1 MVRHR
6 GPVMTALVLGAAA
19 LVAGALALAGVWRGG
34 DNEATAGYAPDAKG
48 RPPVVVLILD
58 EFPTDDLLRPDGG
71 IDVRRFPNFARLARI
86 STWFPN
92 AFTVYDSTFKA
103 VPAILDARLP
113 RRGSTPDVRSHQP
126 SVYHLMHRLGYEIH
140 KVESASA
147 VCPPRICRGSRPRRP
162 SVLDRLKGGGRPA
175 RLHKWIGAIRHR
187 ERPGFYLHHALLPH
201 EPWIYLPS
209 GRPNRPYGED
219 PIEGINTKSSFADT
233 DLSQHNHM
241 RHLLQVGYTD
251 HELGRLLA
259 RLRRT
264 GMLKRS
270 LLVVVADHGYAYDIG
285 VPSRRFVSDSNV
297 DEVGPVPLFIKA
309 PGQMRGR
316 VDESM
321 VRNID
326 VVPTIGDMLG
336 RSIWWPH
343 DGDSVFSPASKDRDE
358 LVITTRDFK
367 REIRIGADELEE
379 RRAENRARW
388 ARLFGTSAYSE
399 RTFGDPWASV
409 YRVGPNKRVLGRRL
423 ARLDLG
429 ASVSTALHASRRADS
444 GPRVRARIANAG
456 LLDHVT
462 PDAPIRPTRVAGRL
476 VNGSAEENR
485 ELALVVNGR
494 IRSVGRSFHLGRRPT
509 EFFSFVFPE
518 HALRRG
524 RNHVEVLEIVDGGRS
539 FVPLGGNHG
548 AGR

>member
-1 MVRHR
+1 
-6 GPVMTALVLGAAA
+6 MTALALAAAA

-34 DNEATAGYAPDAKG
+34 SEATAGYAPDAKG

-71 IDVRRFPNFARLARI
+71 IDARRFPNFARLASI

-103 VPAILDARLP
+103 VPAILDGRLP
-113 RRGSTPDVRSHQP
+113 EKNTKPDVRSHQP

-147 VCPPRICRGSRPRRP
+147 VCPPRLCVGSRPRRP

-175 RLHKWIGAIRHR
+175 RLHRWIGAIRKR
-187 ERPGFYLHHALLPH
+187 ERPGFYLHHALFPH

-209 GRPNRPYGED
+209 GFPNRPYGED
-219 PIEGINTKSSFADT
+219 PIEGINAKPSFADT

-251 HELGRLLA
+251 HELGRLLG
-259 RLRRT
+259 RLQRTRLLRR
-264 GMLKRS
+264 S
-270 LLVVVADHGYAYDIG
+270 LIVVVADHGYSYDIG

-297 DEVGPVPLFIKA
+297 DEVAPVPLFIKA
-309 PGQMRGR
+309 PDQMRGR
-316 VDESM
+316 VDDSL

-336 RSIWWPH
+336 TDLWWDA
-343 DGDSVFSPASKDRDE
+343 DGESVYSPASQERDE
-358 LVITTRDFK
+358 LALVTRDF
-367 REIRIGADELEE
+367 RDEIRIDAEELAE

-399 RTFGDPWASV
+399 RVFGDPWVSV
-409 YRVGPNKRVLGRRL
+409 YRIGPNKQLLGLRL
-423 ARLDLG
+423 GQLNLSG
-429 ASVSTALHASRRADS
+429 SVATAAHATTRSS
-444 GPRVRARIANAG
+444 GVHARIANAH
-456 LLDHVT
+456 LLDEVH
-462 PDAPIRPTRVAGRL
+462 PGAPIRPTRVT
-476 VNGSAEENR
+476 GSIVGGSRDDTR

-494 IRSVGRSFHLGRRPT
+494 IRSVGRSFHLGRRPG
-509 EFFSFVFPE
+509 EFFSFVFTE
-518 HALRRG
+518 RALRRG
-524 RNHVEVLEIVDGGRS
+524 RNHVELLEVVDDGRS
-539 FVPLGGNHG
+539 FVPLGGNHRE
-548 AGR
+548 GRP

>member
-1 MVRHR
+1 
-6 GPVMTALVLGAAA
+6 MTALVLGAAA
-19 LVAGALALAGVWRGG
+19 LVVAALALAGVWRGG
-34 DNEATAGYAPDAKG
+34 DGEATAGYAPDAKG

-58 EFPTDDLLRPDGG
+58 EFPTDDLLRPDGS
-71 IDVRRFPNFARLARI
+71 IDALRFPNFARLASI

-103 VPAILDARLP
+103 VPSILDARLP
-113 RRGSTPDVRSHQP
+113 AKFTKPDVRSHQP

-140 KVESASA
+140 KVESATA
-147 VCPPRICRGSRPRRP
+147 VCPPRICKGSRPRRP

-175 RLHKWIGAIRHR
+175 RLHKWIGSIRRR
-187 ERPGFYLHHALLPH
+187 ERPGFYLSHTLLPH

-209 GRPNRPYGED
+209 GLPNRPHGED
-219 PIEGINTKSSFADT
+219 PIEGINTRPSFADT

-259 RLRRT
+259 RLERT
-264 GMLKRS
+264 GLLKRS
-270 LLVVVADHGYAYDIG
+270 LIVVVADHGYAYDIG
-285 VPSRRFVSDSNV
+285 VPSRRFVSESNV
-297 DEVGPVPLFIKA
+297 DEVAPVPLFIKA
-309 PGQMRGR
+309 PDQMRGR
-316 VDESM
+316 VDDSM

-367 REIRIGADELEE
+367 REVRIGEDELAE

-409 YRVGPNKRVLGRRL
+409 YRIGPNREVLGRRL

-429 ASVSTALHASRRADS
+429 GSVSTALHASAAGDARGSR
-444 GPRVRARIANAG
+444 PRVQIANAE
-456 LLDHVT
+456 LLDEVA
-462 PDAPIRPTRVAGRL
+462 PDSPIRPTRVTGRIL
-476 VNGSAEENR
+476 NGSPEESR
-485 ELALVVNGR
+485 DLALVVNGR
-494 IRSVGRSFHLGRRPT
+494 IRAVGRSFHLGRRPA

-524 RNHVEVLEIVDGGRS
+524 RNHVEVLEVVDGGRS
-539 FVPLGGNHG
+539 FVPLGGNHRRS
-548 AGR
+548 AG

>member
-1 MVRHR
+1 
-6 GPVMTALVLGAAA
+6 MTALVLGAAA
-19 LVAGALALAGVWRGG
+19 LVAGALALAGFWRGG
-34 DNEATAGYAPDAKG
+34 DDEATAGYAPDAKG

-58 EFPTDDLLRPDGG
+58 EFPTDDLLRPNGA
-71 IDVRRFPNFARLARI
+71 IDARRFPNFARLASI

-103 VPAILDARLP
+103 IPAILDARLP
-113 RRGSTPDVRSHQP
+113 AQFSKPDVRSHQP

-140 KVESASA
+140 KVESATA
-147 VCPPRICRGSRPRRP
+147 VCPPRICKGSSPRRP
-162 SVLDRLKGGGRPA
+162 SVLDRLKGSGRPA
-175 RLHKWIGAIRHR
+175 RLHKWIGAIRRR

-209 GRPNRPYGED
+209 GLPNRPYGED
-219 PIEGINTKSSFADT
+219 PIEGINTKPSFADA

-251 HELGRLLA
+251 HELGRLLD
-259 RLRRT
+259 RLERT
-264 GMLKRS
+264 RLLKRA
-270 LLVVVADHGYAYDIG
+270 LVVVVADHGYAYDVG

-297 DEVGPVPLFIKA
+297 DEVAPVPLFIKA
-309 PGQMRGR
+309 PNQMRGR
-316 VDESM
+316 VDGSM
-321 VRNID
+321 VRTID

-343 DGDSVFSPASKDRDE
+343 DGDSVFSPASKERDE
-358 LVITTRDFK
+358 VVITTRDFK
-367 REIRIGADELEE
+367 REIRIGAEELAE
-379 RRAENRARW
+379 RRAANRARW

-409 YRVGPNKRVLGRRL
+409 YRIGPNQRVLGRRL

-429 ASVSTALHASRRADS
+429 GSVSTALHATPLDDER
-444 GPRVRARIANAG
+444 GGRVRARIANAE
-456 LLDHVT
+456 LLDEVA
-462 PDAPIRPTRVAGRL
+462 PDSPIRPTRVAGRL
-476 VNGSAEENR
+476 VNGSADGTR

-494 IRSVGRSFHLGRRPT
+494 IRAVGRSFHLGRRPT

-524 RNHVEVLEIVDGGRS
+524 RNHVEVLEVVDGGRS

>member
-1 MVRHR
+1 
-6 GPVMTALVLGAAA
+6 MTALALGAAA

-34 DNEATAGYAPDAKG
+34 NGEATAGYAPDAKG

-58 EFPTDDLLRPDGG
+58 EFPTDDLLRPDGS
-71 IDVRRFPNFARLARI
+71 IDARRFPNFARLASI

-113 RRGSTPDVRSHQP
+113 AKFTKPDVRSHQP

-140 KVESASA
+140 KVESATA
-147 VCPPRICRGSRPRRP
+147 VCPPRICKGSRPRRP

-175 RLHKWIGAIRHR
+175 RLHKWIGSIRRR
-187 ERPGFYLHHALLPH
+187 ERPGFYLSHTLLPH

-209 GRPNRPYGED
+209 GLPNRPHGED
-219 PIEGINTKSSFADT
+219 PIEGINTRPSFADT

-259 RLRRT
+259 RLERT
-264 GMLKRS
+264 RLLKRS
-270 LLVVVADHGYAYDIG
+270 LIVVVADHGYAYDIG
-285 VPSRRFVSDSNV
+285 APSRRFVSESNV
-297 DEVGPVPLFIKA
+297 DEVAPVPLFIKA
-309 PGQMRGR
+309 PDQMRGR
-316 VDESM
+316 VDDSM

-343 DGDSVFSPASKDRDE
+343 DGDSVFSPTSEDRDE

-367 REIRIGADELEE
+367 REVRIGEDELAE

-409 YRVGPNKRVLGRRL
+409 YRIGPNREVLGRRL

-429 ASVSTALHASRRADS
+429 GSVSTALHASVADHARGS
-444 GPRVRARIANAG
+444 RARVQIANAE
-456 LLDHVT
+456 LLDEVA
-462 PDAPIRPTRVAGRL
+462 PDSPIRPTRVTGRIL
-476 VNGSAEENR
+476 NGSPEESR
-485 ELALVVNGR
+485 DLALVVNGR
-494 IRSVGRSFHLGRRPT
+494 IRAVGRSFHLGRRPA

-524 RNHVEVLEIVDGGRS
+524 RNHVEVLEVVDGGRS
-539 FVPLGGNHG
+539 FVPLGGNHRHS
-548 AGR
+548 AG

>member
-1 MVRHR
+1 V
-6 GPVMTALVLGAAA
+6 VTALVLGAAA
-19 LVAGALALAGVWRGG
+19 LVVGALALAGVWRGG
-34 DNEATAGYAPDAKG
+34 GGEATAGHAPDAKG

-58 EFPTDDLLRPDGG
+58 EFPTDDLLRPDGK
-71 IDVRRFPNFARLARI
+71 IDARRFPNFARLASI

-113 RRGSTPDVRSHQP
+113 ERLTNPDVRSHQP

-140 KVESASA
+140 KVESATA
-147 VCPPRICRGSRPRRP
+147 VCPPRICKGSRPRRP

-175 RLHKWIGAIRHR
+175 RLHKWIGAIRQR
-187 ERPGFYLHHALLPH
+187 ERPGFYLHHSLLPH

-209 GRPNRPYGED
+209 GVPNRPYGED
-219 PIEGINTKSSFADT
+219 PIEGINSKASFADT

-264 GMLKRS
+264 GLLKRA
-270 LLVVVADHGYAYDIG
+270 LVVVVADHGYAYDIG

-297 DEVGPVPLFIKA
+297 DEVAPVPLFIKA

-316 VDESM
+316 VDDSM
-321 VRNID
+321 VRNVD

-343 DGDSVFSPASKDRDE
+343 DGESVFSPASKARDE
-358 LVITTRDFK
+358 LVITTRDFS
-367 REIRIGADELEE
+367 REIRIGADELAE
-379 RRAENRARW
+379 RRAANRARW

-399 RTFGDPWASV
+399 RAFGDPWASV
-409 YRVGPNKRVLGRRL
+409 YRVGPNKQLLGRRL
-423 ARLDLG
+423 PQLDLG
-429 ASVSTALHASRRADS
+429 GSVATTLHAARAGRS
-444 GPRVRARIANAG
+444 GSRVRARIANAG
-456 LLDHVT
+456 LLDQVT
-462 PDAPIRPTRVAGRL
+462 PGAPIRPTRVTGRL
-476 VNGSAEENR
+476 ENGSADETR

-509 EFFSFVFPE
+509 EYFSFVFPE
-518 HALRRG
+518 RALRRG
-524 RNHVEVLEIVDGGRS
+524 RNHVELLEVVDGGRS
-539 FVPLGGNHG
+539 FVPLGGNH
-548 AGR
+548 ARPSPPSSP

>member
-1 MVRHR
+1 
-6 GPVMTALVLGAAA
+6 MTALALAAAA

-34 DNEATAGYAPDAKG
+34 SEATAGYAPDAKG
-48 RPPVVVLILD
+48 RPPVIVLILD

-71 IDVRRFPNFARLARI
+71 IDARRFPNFARLASI

-103 VPAILDARLP
+103 VPAILDARMP
-113 RRGSTPDVRSHQP
+113 ERNSKPDVRSHQP

-140 KVESASA
+140 KVESATA
-147 VCPPRICRGSRPRRP
+147 VCPPRLCKGSRPRRP

-175 RLHKWIGAIRHR
+175 RLHKWIGGIRRR

-209 GRPNRPYGED
+209 GLPNRPHGED
-219 PIEGINTKSSFADT
+219 PIQGINTKPSFADA
-233 DLSQHNHM
+233 DLSQHNHI

-264 GMLKRS
+264 GLLRRS
-270 LLVVVADHGYAYDIG
+270 LVAVVADHGYSYDIG
-285 VPSRRFVSDSNV
+285 VPSRRFVTDSNV
-297 DEVGPVPLFIKA
+297 DEVAPVPLFIKA
-309 PGQMRGR
+309 PGQMHGR
-316 VDESM
+316 IDDSL

-336 RSIWWPH
+336 TDVWW
-343 DGDSVFSPASKDRDE
+343 DAAGESVYSPESQSRDE
-358 LVITTRDFK
+358 LVMTTRDF
-367 REIRIGADELEE
+367 RDEVRIDSEELTE

-399 RTFGDPWASV
+399 RAFGDPWASV
-409 YRVGPNKRVLGRRL
+409 YRVGPHEQLLGRRL

-429 ASVSTALHASRRADS
+429 RSVASALHAARHGEHHTA
-444 GPRVRARIANAG
+444 VRARIANAD
-456 LLDHVT
+456 LLDHVE
-462 PDAPIRPTRVAGRL
+462 PGAPIRPTRVTGTIAG
-476 VNGSAEENR
+476 GSADGTR

-494 IRSVGRSFHLGRRPT
+494 VRATGRSFHLGRRHA

-518 HALRRG
+518 RALRRG
-524 RNHVEVLEIVDGGRS
+524 RNHVELLEVVDAGRT
-539 FVPLGGNHG
+539 FVPLGGNH
-548 AGR
+548 

>member
-1 MVRHR
+1 
-6 GPVMTALVLGAAA
+6 MTALVLGVAA
-19 LVAGALALAGVWRGG
+19 LVVGVLALAGLWRGG
-34 DNEATAGYAPDAKG
+34 DGEATAGYAPDAKG

-71 IDVRRFPNFARLARI
+71 IDTRRFPNFARLASI

-113 RRGSTPDVRSHQP
+113 RKNTKPDVRSHQP
-126 SVYHLMHRLGYEIH
+126 SVYHLMHSLGYEVH
-140 KVESASA
+140 KVESATA
-147 VCPPRICRGSRPRRP
+147 VCPPRICKGARPRRP
-162 SVLDRLKGGGRPA
+162 SVLDRLKGSGRPA
-175 RLHKWIGAIRHR
+175 RLHKWIGSIRHR
-187 ERPGFYLHHALLPH
+187 ERPGFYLNHSLLPH

-209 GRPNRPYGED
+209 GLPNRPYGED
-219 PIEGINTKSSFADT
+219 PIEGINTKPSFADA

-259 RLRRT
+259 RLQRT
-264 GMLKRS
+264 GLLKRS

-309 PGQMRGR
+309 PDQMHGR
-316 VDESM
+316 VDDSM

-358 LVITTRDFK
+358 LVMTTRDFK
-367 REIRIGADELEE
+367 GEIRIDADELAE

-409 YRVGPNKRVLGRRL
+409 YRIGPNKQVLGRRL

-429 ASVSTALHASRRADS
+429 ASISTALHASLADDAR
-444 GPRVRARIANAG
+444 GPRVRAQIANAE
-456 LLDHVT
+456 LLDEVT
-462 PDAPIRPTRVAGRL
+462 PNSSIRPTRVTGRL
-476 VNGSAEENR
+476 VNGSAHEDR

-494 IRSVGRSFHLGRRPT
+494 IRSVGRSFHLGHRPT

-524 RNHVEVLEIVDGGRS
+524 RNHVEVLEVVDGGHS

>member
-1 MVRHR
+1 
-6 GPVMTALVLGAAA
+6 MTALALAAAA
-19 LVAGALALAGVWRGG
+19 LVVGALALAGAWRGG
-34 DNEATAGYAPDAKG
+34 SEATAGYAPDAKG

-58 EFPTDDLLRPDGG
+58 EFPTDDLLRPDGR
-71 IDVRRFPNFARLARI
+71 IDARRFPNFARLASM

-113 RRGSTPDVRSHQP
+113 EKGSTPDVRSHQP

-147 VCPPRICRGSRPRRP
+147 VCPPRLCKGSRPRRP

-175 RLHKWIGAIRHR
+175 RLHKWIGAIRRR
-187 ERPGFYLHHALLPH
+187 ERPGFYVHHALFPH

-209 GRPNRPYGED
+209 GLPNRPYGED
-219 PIEGINTKSSFADT
+219 PIQGINAKPSFSDT

-251 HELGRLLA
+251 HELGRLLE

-264 GMLKRS
+264 GLLRRS
-270 LLVVVADHGYAYDIG
+270 LLVVVADHGYSYDIG

-297 DEVGPVPLFIKA
+297 DEVAPVPLFIKA

-316 VDESM
+316 VDDSM

-336 RSIWWPH
+336 TELWWDA
-343 DGDSVFSPASKDRDE
+343 DGESVYSPASQARDE
-358 LVITTRDFK
+358 LVMSTRDFRDEVRID
-367 REIRIGADELEE
+367 REELTE

-399 RTFGDPWASV
+399 RAFGDPWASV
-409 YRVGPNKRVLGRRL
+409 YRIGPNQQVLGRRL
-423 ARLDLG
+423 AGLDLG
-429 ASVSTALHASRRADS
+429 RSVANALHTARRGDDGS
-444 GPRVRARIANAG
+444 GVHARIANAQ
-456 LLDHVT
+456 LLDRVE
-462 PDAPIRPTRVAGRL
+462 PGAPIRPTRVTGRL
-476 VNGSAEENR
+476 LGGSPEATR

-494 IRSVGRSFHLGRRPT
+494 IRSVGRSFHLGRRRA

-518 HALRRG
+518 RALRRG
-524 RNHVEVLEIVDGGRS
+524 RNHVELLEVVAGGRS
-539 FVPLGGNHG
+539 FVPLGSNH
-548 AGR
+548 

>member
-1 MVRHR
+1 VTT
-6 GPVMTALVLGAAA
+6 VLVLAAAA
-19 LVAGALALAGVWRGG
+19 LVVGAVALAGVWRGG
-34 DNEATAGYAPDAKG
+34 DHEATAGYAPDAKG

-58 EFPTDDLLRPDGG
+58 EFPTDDLLRPDGS
-71 IDVRRFPNFARLARI
+71 IDAHRFPNFARLASI

-113 RRGSTPDVRSHQP
+113 AKFTKPDVRSHQP

-147 VCPPRICRGSRPRRP
+147 VCPPRICKGSSPRRP
-162 SVLDRLKGGGRPA
+162 GVLDRLKGGGRPA
-175 RLHKWIGAIRHR
+175 RLHKWIGAIRRR

-209 GRPNRPYGED
+209 GLPNRPSGED
-219 PIEGINTKSSFADT
+219 PVEGINTRPSFTDA

-259 RLRRT
+259 RLERT
-264 GMLKRS
+264 RLLKRS

-285 VPSRRFVSDSNV
+285 VPSRRFVSESNV
-297 DEVGPVPLFIKA
+297 DEVAPVPFFIKA

-316 VDESM
+316 VDDSM

-326 VVPTIGDMLG
+326 LVPTIGDMLG

-343 DGDSVFSPASKDRDE
+343 QGDSVFSPASKDRDE
-358 LVITTRDFK
+358 IVITTRDFK
-367 REIRIGADELEE
+367 REIRIGADELAE

-388 ARLFGTSAYSE
+388 ARLFGTGAHSE
-399 RTFGDPWASV
+399 RAFGDPWASV
-409 YRVGPNKRVLGRRL
+409 YRIGPNAQLLGRRL
-423 ARLDLG
+423 ARLDLHG
-429 ASVSTALHASRRADS
+429 SVSTALHAARADDDR
-444 GPRVRARIANAG
+444 GTRVRAKIANVE
-456 LLDHVT
+456 LLDEVA
-462 PDAPIRPTRVAGRL
+462 PDAKIRPTRVTGRL
-476 VNGSAEENR
+476 ENGSRTETR

-494 IRSVGRSFHLGRRPT
+494 IRSVGRSFHLGRRPA
-509 EFFSFVFPE
+509 EYFSFVFPE
-518 HALRRG
+518 RALRRG
-524 RNHVEVLEIVDGGRS
+524 RNHVELLEVVDGGRG
-539 FVPLGGNHG
+539 FVPLGGNHSE
-548 AGR
+548 GR

>member
-1 MVRHR
+1 
-6 GPVMTALVLGAAA
+6 MTALVLGVAA
-19 LVAGALALAGVWRGG
+19 LVVGALALAGVWRGG
-34 DNEATAGYAPDAKG
+34 DGEATAGYAPDAKG

-58 EFPTDDLLRPDGG
+58 EFPTDDLLRPDGS
-71 IDVRRFPNFARLARI
+71 IDARRFPNFARLASI

-103 VPAILDARLP
+103 VPAILDARMP
-113 RRGSTPDVRSHQP
+113 EKFTKPDVRSHQP
-126 SVYHLMHRLGYEIH
+126 SVDHLRYRLGYEIH

-147 VCPPRICRGSRPRRP
+147 VCPPRICKGSRPRRP
-162 SVLDRLKGGGRPA
+162 SVLDRLKGSGRPA
-175 RLHKWIGAIRHR
+175 RLHKWIGSIGRR

-209 GRPNRPYGED
+209 GLPNRPYGED
-219 PIEGINTKSSFADT
+219 PVEGINTKPSFADT

-259 RLRRT
+259 RLERT
-264 GMLKRS
+264 RLLKRS
-270 LLVVVADHGYAYDIG
+270 LIVVVADHGYAYDIG
-285 VPSRRFVSDSNV
+285 APSRRFVSDSNV
-297 DEVGPVPLFIKA
+297 DEVAPVPLFIKA
-309 PGQMRGR
+309 PDQMRGR
-316 VDESM
+316 VDDSM

-343 DGDSVFSPASKDRDE
+343 DGDSVFSPASEDRDE

-367 REIRIGADELEE
+367 REIRIGADELAE

-409 YRVGPNKRVLGRRL
+409 YRIGPNKRVLGRRL

-429 ASVSTALHASRRADS
+429 DSISTALHASVADDGRGS
-444 GPRVRARIANAG
+444 RARAQIANAE
-456 LLDHVT
+456 LLDEVA
-462 PDAPIRPTRVAGRL
+462 PDSPIRPTRVAGRI
-476 VNGSAEENR
+476 VSGSREESR
-485 ELALVVNGR
+485 DLALVVNGR

-524 RNHVEVLEIVDGGRS
+524 RNHVEVLEVVDGGRS